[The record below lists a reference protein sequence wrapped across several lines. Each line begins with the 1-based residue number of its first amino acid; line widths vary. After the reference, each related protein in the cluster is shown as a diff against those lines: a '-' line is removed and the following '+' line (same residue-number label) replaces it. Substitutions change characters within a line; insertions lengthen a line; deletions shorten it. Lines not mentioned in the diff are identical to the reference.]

1 MKQYKAFLNEGT
13 KTRLS
18 KLKIASPII
27 ISEYELDLLI
37 DSNKISKT
45 SQDGELYEIEYK
57 DLEMVTTLD

>member
-13 KTRLS
+13 KIRLS

-37 DSNKISKT
+37 DSNKIPKT